1 MKAPASRILFGP
13 LVAALV
19 LGGLSSA
26 VAVPQ
31 KIQKAEAAVDAKQTA
46 LTKPLSKADRDKKKP
61 DLAISDVFSGKG
73 ADLKAV
79 TDAQIK
85 VLQRLIDAT
94 SESDPEKP
102 DLLFRMAE
110 LYAEQQS
117 YYNFK
122 ARDLDEKIFTARE
135 KGDPAKEAQ
144 LKAQQAD
151 YRCV

>member
-1 MKAPASRILFGP
+1 MLKVPASRILCGP

-19 LGGLSSA
+19 LGGLS
-26 VAVPQ
+26 VAFASG
-31 KIQKAEAAVDAKQTA
+31 KIQKKEEAVDAKQTA

-94 SESDPEKP
+94 SESD
-102 DLLFRMAE
+102 A
-110 LYAEQQS
+110 
-117 YYNFK
+117 
-122 ARDLDEKIFTARE
+122 
-135 KGDPAKEAQ
+135 
-144 LKAQQAD
+144 
-151 YRCV
+151 